1 MISLE
6 RTKSTLLKDTLERR
20 RLKELNKMADI
31 LHHRN
36 IIYSLKVDLERSIFE
51 SGKIRTELKS
61 RGEEI

>member
-1 MISLE
+1 VISLE

-36 IIYSLKVDLERSIFE
+36 IIYRLKVDLERSIFE
-51 SGKIRTELKS
+51 SGKIRAELKS
-61 RGEEI
+61 RGENN